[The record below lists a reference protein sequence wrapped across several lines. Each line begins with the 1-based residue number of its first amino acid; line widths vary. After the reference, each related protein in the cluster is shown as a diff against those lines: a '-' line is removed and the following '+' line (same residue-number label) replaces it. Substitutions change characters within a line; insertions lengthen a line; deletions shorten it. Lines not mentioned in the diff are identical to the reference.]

1 MKGYEIEQH
10 EAHAAIVIT
19 SSCMHGW
26 QRGLPAH
33 HVQSRIDGLETN
45 SALPAPLHGIHLICV
60 ATFLYVSHICVHMC
74 RNLCP

>member
-1 MKGYEIEQH
+1 MWGEDRCMKGYEIEQH

-26 QRGLPAH
+26 QRGLSAH

-45 SALPAPLHGIHLICV
+45 SA
-60 ATFLYVSHICVHMC
+60 
-74 RNLCP
+74 

>member
-26 QRGLPAH
+26 QRGLSAH
-33 HVQSRIDGLETN
+33 RVQSRIEGLRLTVKSHCSELRISFPTE
-45 SALPAPLHGIHLICV
+45 I
-60 ATFLYVSHICVHMC
+60 FLK
-74 RNLCP
+74 